1 MTTNGE
7 PLPNAFA
14 SALERLRS
22 GVTDLMTGG
31 GWRAALEFRA
41 RLHTYSFLNSSLIL
55 VQRPDATMVA
65 GFRRWQELGRQVNRG
80 EKGIAILAPML
91 RTDPDDPDRKIL
103 TGFRTVHVFDVGQ
116 TSGEPIP
123 QTPRPRQLEG
133 DGPLVRAATR
143 GLVLIAQKE
152 GVTIRDD
159 LVHPHALG
167 AYAHASRTIRMRPGL
182 APMQY
187 LKTLVHELAHALLHD
202 PSVDQRDLAELEA
215 ESCAFLVCH
224 QLGMDTSAYSFAYLA
239 NWAPNLEALL
249 KSGDRACRAATHIHT
264 ALEPLL
270 TNTAATTPQER
281 PGAHAAGLPADN
293 VSGAGAI
300 R

>member
-7 PLPNAFA
+7 PTPHAFA

-22 GVTDLMTGG
+22 GVTDLMTGD

-91 RTDPDDPDRKIL
+91 RTDPDDPDRKVL
-103 TGFRTVHVFDVGQ
+103 TGFRTVYVFDVGQ

-143 GLVLIAQKE
+143 ALVHVAQME

-167 AYAHASRTIRMRPGL
+167 AYAHATRTIRMRPGL

-202 PSVDQRDLAELEA
+202 PSVDQRDLAELEVN
-215 ESCAFLVCH
+215 CPVF
-224 QLGMDTSAYSFAYLA
+224 
-239 NWAPNLEALL
+239 
-249 KSGDRACRAATHIHT
+249 
-264 ALEPLL
+264 
-270 TNTAATTPQER
+270 
-281 PGAHAAGLPADN
+281 PGGPFP
-293 VSGAGAI
+293 
-300 R
+300 

>member
-7 PLPNAFA
+7 PSHNAFA
-14 SALERLRS
+14 SALERLRT
-22 GVTDLMTGG
+22 GVTDLMTGI

-55 VQRPDATMVA
+55 GQRPDATMVA

-91 RTDPDDPDRKIL
+91 RTDPNDPDKKIL
-103 TGFRTVHVFDVGQ
+103 TGFRTVYVFDVSQ

-123 QTPRPRQLEG
+123 ETPRPRQLEG
-133 DGPLVRAATR
+133 DGPLVRAATN
-143 GLVLIAQKE
+143 GLVHVAQQE
-152 GVTIRDD
+152 GVTVRDD

-167 AYAHASRTIRMRPGL
+167 AYVHASRTIRMRCDL
-182 APMQY
+182 APVQY
-187 LKTLVHELAHALLHD
+187 LKTLVHEMAHALLHD

-224 QLGMDTSAYSFAYLA
+224 QLGLDTSAYSFAYLA
-239 NWAPNLEALL
+239 NWAASLEALL

-264 ALEPLL
+264 ALEPHV
-270 TNTAATTPQER
+270 TNAAAPTPRVQPSVHTPPPAANV
-281 PGAHAAGLPADN
+281 PGAG
-293 VSGAGAI
+293 VI